1 MGVRGADSYC
11 IPPGF
16 EPVDVNIKPLK
27 FLIHVSRLIYNL
39 IMSISTKHHQ
49 KLTGNKGSG
58 ITARAY
64 GKFLDKS
71 QKNGEDASVGS
82 ETD

>member
-27 FLIHVSRLIYNL
+27 FLIHVSRFIDNL
-39 IMSISTKHHQ
+39 IMSVSTKHHQ
-49 KLTGNKGSG
+49 KLIGNKGRG
-58 ITARAY
+58 ITASAY
-64 GKFLDKS
+64 AKFLDQSK
-71 QKNGEDASVGS
+71 KNGEDASVGS